1 MGIEWVLPAVDNL
14 RKDDKFAT
22 EPGWYSAAKLVADQ
36 PLFRNAL
43 LRTLDMDPKQRDMRL
58 PHGEAAYSI
67 AASGASVLDSQMP
80 ASET

>member
-1 MGIEWVLPAVDNL
+1 
-14 RKDDKFAT
+14 
-22 EPGWYSAAKLVADQ
+22 
-36 PLFRNAL
+36 
-43 LRTLDMDPKQRDMRL
+43 MDPKQRDMRL